1 MYMKNLYK
9 YLRESLLDDFEDLEI
24 SQDNDNIKSIVGSM
38 DKLSALYPNKYPQT
52 FRNEEAQEYSRIDDG
67 ILKLCS
73 CRSYNLTTK
82 TIEMLNDLKSI
93 KKFDTIWALNSIS
106 FDNRPEVNDIML
118 AKNIITFHGGIEF
131 GKYTSKVSD
140 LNIKTCVD
148 NNNCSL
154 SVIRSD
160 CFSIEFNNCEIQH
173 NPSKSNTGNYM
184 YMIDKPKFVNCKIS
198 GINEIIVY
206 DCLGVRDAG
215 NEGFDNLFDENYKI
229 TLNDGV
235 KTSVK
240 RATFRNVCAIINNPK
255 KYSAT
260 YFEKEFKEGC
270 IFKVN
275 PKFKLENVIDIK
287 CFNKDLKHI
296 EFVDN
301 NVGILFY
308 KHKYNP
314 NVHISRLILA
324 DISTYNTAVLPNN
337 KDWSV
342 AILKRK

>member
-1 MYMKNLYK
+1 MKNLYK

-52 FRNEEAQEYSRIDDG
+52 FSNEEAQEYSRIDDG

-93 KKFDTIWALNSIS
+93 KKFDTIWALNAIS

-314 NVHISRLILA
+314 NAYISRLILA
-324 DISTYNTAVLPNN
+324 DISTYNTAILPNN

>member
-1 MYMKNLYK
+1 MKNLYE
-9 YLRESLLDDFEDLEI
+9 YIQESLLDDFEDLEI
-24 SQDNDNIKSIVGSM
+24 SQDDDNIKSIVGPM
-38 DKLSALYPNKYPQT
+38 DKLAALYPSKYSLT
-52 FRNEEAQEYSRIDDG
+52 FRDEEAQEYSRIDDN

-93 KKFDTIWALNSIS
+93 RKFDTIWALNSIS
-106 FDNRPEVNDIML
+106 FDNRPDINDIML
-118 AKNIITFHGGIEF
+118 AKNIITFHGGIGF
-131 GKYTSKVSD
+131 GKYTSNISN

-148 NNNCSL
+148 NDNYSG

-160 CFSIEFNNCEIQH
+160 CFHVEFNNCKIQH
-173 NPSKSNTGNYM
+173 NPSKSTTGNYM
-184 YMIDKPKFVNCKIS
+184 YMNDKPKFINCKIS
-198 GINEIIVY
+198 GINELIVY
-206 DCLGVRDAG
+206 DCMGVRDAG
-215 NEGFDNLFDENYKI
+215 NEGYDNIFDENYKI

-235 KTSVK
+235 KASVK
-240 RATFRNVCAIINNPK
+240 RATFRNVCAIINNPR
-255 KYSAT
+255 KYRAT

-270 IFKVN
+270 IFKIN

-314 NVHISRLILA
+314 NAHISRLILA

-342 AILKRK
+342 TVLRRR